1 MTGRGGGPSGQ
12 SRPAALAGRLWD
24 SPLRLPIVAL
34 LVALWLLAAVL
45 VGLATS
51 GGVVWF

>member
-1 MTGRGGGPSGQ
+1 VIDRARGASGQ
-12 SRPAALAGRLWD
+12 SLPAAHVGMIWGSR
-24 SPLRLPIVAL
+24 LRLPIVAFLVAVWL
-34 LVALWLLAAVL
+34 LVALL

>member
-1 MTGRGGGPSGQ
+1 MTGSAIRF
-12 SRPAALAGRLWD
+12 RFAAISALFGAW
-24 SPLRLPIVAL
+24 L
-34 LVALWLLAAVL
+34 LVAVL

>member
-1 MTGRGGGPSGQ
+1 MDRERGSSGQ
-12 SRPAALAGRLWD
+12 SLPAALVGRIWD
-24 SPLRLPIVAL
+24 SRLRGPIVAL
-34 LVALWLLAAVL
+34 LVAVWLLVALL